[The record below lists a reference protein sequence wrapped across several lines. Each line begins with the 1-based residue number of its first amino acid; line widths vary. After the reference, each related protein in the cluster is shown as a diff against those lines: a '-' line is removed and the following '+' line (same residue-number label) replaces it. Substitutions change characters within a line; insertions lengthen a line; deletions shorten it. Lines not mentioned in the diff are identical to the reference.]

1 MLDRFLDAQRGDY
14 AAALAEV
21 RRGRKTS
28 HWMWYIFPQIAG
40 LGQSSTARYYSIRDL
55 EEAREYYAHPVLGQR
70 LREISG
76 ALLALRGSD
85 PVAVFGGIDSMKLK
99 SSMTL
104 FAVAAPD
111 DPIFQQVLDMIAM
124 IEDNRLQAHFFANK
138 TAELIRR
145 NFTQSFKALHVRLT
159 FLAL

>member
-14 AAALAEV
+14 AVALAEV

-76 ALLALRGSD
+76 ALLGLRGSD

-111 DPIFQQVLDMIAM
+111 DPIFQQVLDKYYGG
-124 IEDNRLQAHFFANK
+124 EQD
-138 TAELIRR
+138 
-145 NFTQSFKALHVRLT
+145 VLT
-159 FLAL
+159 LRILGV

>member
-1 MLDRFLDAQRGDY
+1 MLDRFLDAQRSDY
-14 AAALAEV
+14 AVALAEV

-76 ALLALRGSD
+76 ALLELRGSD
-85 PVAVFGGIDSMKLK
+85 PVTVFGGIDSMKLK

-104 FAVAAPD
+104 FTMAAPD
-111 DPIFQQVLDMIAM
+111 DPLFQQVLDKYYAG
-124 IEDNRLQAHFFANK
+124 EQD
-138 TAELIRR
+138 
-145 NFTQSFKALHVRLT
+145 ALTLRILG
-159 FLAL
+159 L

>member
-1 MLDRFLDAQRGDY
+1 MLDRFLDAQRDDY

-76 ALLALRGSD
+76 VLLDLRGSD

-111 DPIFQQVLDMIAM
+111 DPLFQQVLDKYYGG
-124 IEDNRLQAHFFANK
+124 EQD
-138 TAELIRR
+138 
-145 NFTQSFKALHVRLT
+145 ALTLRILG
-159 FLAL
+159 L

>member
-76 ALLALRGSD
+76 ALLELRGSD

-104 FAVAAPD
+104 FALAAPH
-111 DPIFQQVLDMIAM
+111 DPLFRQVLDKYYGG
-124 IEDNRLQAHFFANK
+124 EQD
-138 TAELIRR
+138 
-145 NFTQSFKALHVRLT
+145 ALTLRILGV
-159 FLAL
+159 

>member
-76 ALLALRGSD
+76 VLLELRGSD

-104 FAVAAPD
+104 FAVTAPD
-111 DPIFQQVLDMIAM
+111 DPLFQQVLDKYYGG
-124 IEDNRLQAHFFANK
+124 EQD
-138 TAELIRR
+138 
-145 NFTQSFKALHVRLT
+145 ALTLRILG
-159 FLAL
+159 L

>member
-76 ALLALRGSD
+76 ALLELRGSD

-104 FAVAAPD
+104 FAMAAPD
-111 DPIFQQVLDMIAM
+111 DPLFQQVLDKYYAG
-124 IEDNRLQAHFFANK
+124 EQD
-138 TAELIRR
+138 
-145 NFTQSFKALHVRLT
+145 ALTLRILGS
-159 FLAL
+159 

>member
-1 MLDRFLDAQRGDY
+1 MLDRFLDAQRDDY

-76 ALLALRGSD
+76 ALLELRGSD

-111 DPIFQQVLDMIAM
+111 DPLFQQVLDKYYGG
-124 IEDNRLQAHFFANK
+124 EQD
-138 TAELIRR
+138 
-145 NFTQSFKALHVRLT
+145 ALTLRILG
-159 FLAL
+159 L

>member
-14 AAALAEV
+14 AAALTEV

-76 ALLALRGSD
+76 VLLELRGSD

-104 FAVAAPD
+104 FAMAAPD
-111 DPIFQQVLDMIAM
+111 DPIFQQVLDKYYGG
-124 IEDNRLQAHFFANK
+124 EQD
-138 TAELIRR
+138 
-145 NFTQSFKALHVRLT
+145 ALTLRILG
-159 FLAL
+159 L

>member
-76 ALLALRGSD
+76 ALLELRGSD

-104 FAVAAPD
+104 FALAAPD
-111 DPIFQQVLDMIAM
+111 DPLFQQVLDKYYGG
-124 IEDNRLQAHFFANK
+124 ERD
-138 TAELIRR
+138 
-145 NFTQSFKALHVRLT
+145 ALTLRILG
-159 FLAL
+159 L

>member
-76 ALLALRGSD
+76 ALLELRGSD

-111 DPIFQQVLDMIAM
+111 DPLFRQVLDKYYGG
-124 IEDNRLQAHFFANK
+124 EQD
-138 TAELIRR
+138 
-145 NFTQSFKALHVRLT
+145 ALTLRILG
-159 FLAL
+159 L

>member
-76 ALLALRGSD
+76 ALLELRGSD
-85 PVAVFGGIDSMKLK
+85 SVTVFGGIDSMKLK

-111 DPIFQQVLDMIAM
+111 DPLFQQVLDKYYGGEQDAM
-124 IEDNRLQAHFFANK
+124 TLRILG
-138 TAELIRR
+138 L
-145 NFTQSFKALHVRLT
+145 
-159 FLAL
+159 

>member
-76 ALLALRGSD
+76 ALLELRGSD

-104 FAVAAPD
+104 FSLAAPD
-111 DPIFQQVLDMIAM
+111 DPVFQQVLDKYYGG
-124 IEDNRLQAHFFANK
+124 EQD
-138 TAELIRR
+138 
-145 NFTQSFKALHVRLT
+145 ALTLRILG
-159 FLAL
+159 F

>member
-76 ALLALRGSD
+76 ALLELRGSD

-111 DPIFQQVLDMIAM
+111 DPVFQQVLDKYYGG
-124 IEDNRLQAHFFANK
+124 EQD
-138 TAELIRR
+138 
-145 NFTQSFKALHVRLT
+145 ALTLSILGV
-159 FLAL
+159 

>member
-40 LGQSSTARYYSIRDL
+40 LGQNSTARYYSIRDL

-76 ALLALRGSD
+76 ALLELRGSD

-111 DPIFQQVLDMIAM
+111 DPLFQQVLDKYYGG
-124 IEDNRLQAHFFANK
+124 ERD
-138 TAELIRR
+138 
-145 NFTQSFKALHVRLT
+145 ALTLRILG
-159 FLAL
+159 L

>member
-76 ALLALRGSD
+76 ALLELRGSD

-111 DPIFQQVLDMIAM
+111 DPLFQQVLDKYYGG
-124 IEDNRLQAHFFANK
+124 ERD
-138 TAELIRR
+138 
-145 NFTQSFKALHVRLT
+145 SLT
-159 FLAL
+159 LRILGL

>member
-76 ALLALRGSD
+76 ALLELRGSD

-111 DPIFQQVLDMIAM
+111 DPLFQQVLDKYYDG
-124 IEDNRLQAHFFANK
+124 EQD
-138 TAELIRR
+138 
-145 NFTQSFKALHVRLT
+145 ALTLRILG
-159 FLAL
+159 F

>member
-55 EEAREYYAHPVLGQR
+55 EEAQEYYAHPVLGQR

-76 ALLALRGSD
+76 ALLELRGSD

-104 FAVAAPD
+104 FAMAAPD
-111 DPIFQQVLDMIAM
+111 DPLFQQVLDKYYGG
-124 IEDNRLQAHFFANK
+124 EQD
-138 TAELIRR
+138 
-145 NFTQSFKALHVRLT
+145 ALTLRILC
-159 FLAL
+159 L

>member
-55 EEAREYYAHPVLGQR
+55 AEAREYYAHPVLGQR

-76 ALLALRGSD
+76 ALLARRGND

-104 FAVAAPD
+104 FAVAASD
-111 DPIFQQVLDMIAM
+111 DPLFQQVLDKYYGG
-124 IEDNRLQAHFFANK
+124 EQD
-138 TAELIRR
+138 
-145 NFTQSFKALHVRLT
+145 ALTLRILG
-159 FLAL
+159 L

>member
-76 ALLALRGSD
+76 ALLELRGSD

-111 DPIFQQVLDMIAM
+111 DSLFQQVLDKYYGG
-124 IEDNRLQAHFFANK
+124 EQD
-138 TAELIRR
+138 T
-145 NFTQSFKALHVRLT
+145 LT
-159 FLAL
+159 LCILGL

>member
-76 ALLALRGSD
+76 ALLDLRGSD

-111 DPIFQQVLDMIAM
+111 DPIFQQVLDKYYGG
-124 IEDNRLQAHFFANK
+124 EQD
-138 TAELIRR
+138 
-145 NFTQSFKALHVRLT
+145 ALTLRVLG
-159 FLAL
+159 L

>member
-76 ALLALRGSD
+76 VLLELRGSD

-104 FAVAAPD
+104 FAVAALD
-111 DPIFQQVLDMIAM
+111 DPLFQQVLDKYYGG
-124 IEDNRLQAHFFANK
+124 EQD
-138 TAELIRR
+138 
-145 NFTQSFKALHVRLT
+145 VLT
-159 FLAL
+159 LRILGV

>member
-76 ALLALRGSD
+76 ALLDLRGSD

-104 FAVAAPD
+104 FALAAPD
-111 DPIFQQVLDMIAM
+111 DPIFQQVLDKYYGG
-124 IEDNRLQAHFFANK
+124 EQD
-138 TAELIRR
+138 
-145 NFTQSFKALHVRLT
+145 ALTLRILGV
-159 FLAL
+159 

>member
-14 AAALAEV
+14 AVALAEV

-76 ALLALRGSD
+76 ALLELRGSD

-111 DPIFQQVLDMIAM
+111 DPIFQQVLDKYYGG
-124 IEDNRLQAHFFANK
+124 EQD
-138 TAELIRR
+138 
-145 NFTQSFKALHVRLT
+145 VLT
-159 FLAL
+159 LRILGV

>member
-14 AAALAEV
+14 AVALAEV

-76 ALLALRGSD
+76 ALLELRGSD

-111 DPIFQQVLDMIAM
+111 DPLFQQVLDKYYRG
-124 IEDNRLQAHFFANK
+124 EQD
-138 TAELIRR
+138 
-145 NFTQSFKALHVRLT
+145 ALTLRILG
-159 FLAL
+159 L

>member
-1 MLDRFLDAQRGDY
+1 MLARFLDAQRGDY
-14 AAALAEV
+14 TVALAEV

-76 ALLALRGSD
+76 ALLELLGSD

-111 DPIFQQVLDMIAM
+111 DPLFQQVLDKYYGG
-124 IEDNRLQAHFFANK
+124 EQD
-138 TAELIRR
+138 T
-145 NFTQSFKALHVRLT
+145 LT
-159 FLAL
+159 LRILGL